1 MRTSIRCAVVTVGVL
16 AVAGTTGPAA
26 AASKPGDCPPAF
38 VMVDLQEL
46 TDVLADADPGLSP
59 EEAAGNAAGAFAA
72 VNRNGD
78 AFLCTRPIGRQ
89 YYVNV
94 IDNSVQRR

>member
-1 MRTSIRCAVVTVGVL
+1 MRTSIRCAVVTLGVL

-46 TDVLADADPGLSP
+46 T
-59 EEAAGNAAGAFAA
+59 
-72 VNRNGD
+72 
-78 AFLCTRPIGRQ
+78 
-89 YYVNV
+89 
-94 IDNSVQRR
+94 